1 MGPIRR
7 ASRVGFHMWDAGL
20 TAHLLLPQ
28 QPRLLLDRQPTR
40 TDSSLGATWRRSLE
54 GLDPGPAGTG
64 LARTCEI
71 KGVACSCLGSGTS
84 SWRQSRDEWV
94 CG

>member
-40 TDSSLGATWRRSLE
+40 TQTVPWGRPGDAALRAWTLVLQAPGWP
-54 GLDPGPAGTG
+54 GLV
-64 LARTCEI
+64 R
-71 KGVACSCLGSGTS
+71 
-84 SWRQSRDEWV
+84 
-94 CG
+94 